1 MNIFQR
7 IFKSKEKTKDQLYL
21 THQNWVFWLTGG
33 WLFVTFEHIYHT
45 LSQYSMGTIWM
56 ISGTEIPISD
66 IMVFALVILL
76 EVTLF
81 WSVMFIPASTR
92 LKVKK
97 YIMYAIQG
105 IGIAISM
112 FLNIKYMI
120 MASPTTG
127 TMDVAIGAVIGGLI
141 PIFVVL
147 FGYVEGQLVDSQVNK
162 FEFATID
169 KEPTEKES
177 VGDETLTMRVKEFE
191 KRSAKDLGLSK
202 KYQDHEREDI
212 VDYKKNNPHLSIREI
227 AEQFNIPQEDVQK
240 HLDEGRQYETKSN
253 DEVIPD

>member
-97 YIMYAIQG
+97 YIMYTIQG
-105 IGIAISM
+105 IGIIISM
-112 FLNIKYMI
+112 FLNVKYMV
-120 MASPTTG
+120 MASPTNG
-127 TMDVAIGAVIGGLI
+127 TMDVAIGAIIGGLI

-147 FGYVEGQLVDSQVNK
+147 FGYVEGQLVDSQINTPTEVEDDTLAKEIKK
-162 FEFATID
+162 FEEGKFNTKD
-169 KEPTEKES
+169 LT
-177 VGDETLTMRVKEFE
+177 DEENPKEFP
-191 KRSAKDLGLSK
+191 
-202 KYQDHEREDI
+202 
-212 VDYKKNNPHLSIREI
+212 DYVAQFKKNNPHFSIREI
-227 AEQFNIPQEDVQK
+227 AEHFKISQDEVQK
-240 HLDEGRQYETKSN
+240 YLDERRQYETKSN
-253 DEVIPD
+253 DEIISN

>member
-7 IFKSKEKTKDQLYL
+7 IFKSKEKTKDQLYI

-45 LSQYSMGTIWM
+45 LSQYSMGTIWV

-97 YIMYAIQG
+97 YIMYTIQG
-105 IGIAISM
+105 IGIIISM
-112 FLNIKYMI
+112 FLNVKYMV
-120 MASPTTG
+120 MASPTNG
-127 TMDVAIGAVIGGLI
+127 TMDVAIGAIIGGLI

-147 FGYVEGQLVDSQVNK
+147 FGYVEGQLVDSQMS
-162 FEFATID
+162 
-169 KEPTEKES
+169 KETDPYLLDSEPMTHIPNTEKGISNGE
-177 VGDETLTMRVKEFE
+177 LTKKIQEFE
-191 KRSAKDLGLSK
+191 KPKSAKDLGLSEGYIK
-202 KYQDHEREDI
+202 EERDDI
-212 VDYKKNNPHLSIREI
+212 IDYKKNNPHFSIREI
-227 AEQFNIPQEDVQK
+227 AEHFKIPQDEVQK
-240 HLDEGRQYETKSN
+240 YLDERRQYET
-253 DEVIPD
+253 